1 MTTAY
6 PFPTPADEFADKRV
20 LVTGGTRGIGAAVVR
35 RFQLA
40 GARVAATARSAPAGA
55 VDGVLFIPADIGTAA
70 GADGIVS
77 RLTATGAGSTSW
89 SATPAAWKP
98 NLVGSN
104 PCPTPTGRRSST
116 ST

>member
-1 MTTAY
+1 MTTPY

-40 GARVAATARSAPAGA
+40 GARVAATARSAPAQA
-55 VDGVLFIPADIGTAA
+55 VDGVLFIPADIGTA
-70 GADGIVS
+70 
-77 RLTATGAGSTSW
+77 AGSTSW

-104 PCPTPTGRRSST
+104 PPTARSSMPRPRRRSPPT
-116 ST
+116 AKA

>member
-1 MTTAY
+1 MTEHY
-6 PFPTPADEFADKRV
+6 PFPTSADEFADKRV

-40 GARVAATARSAPAGA
+40 GARVVATARSAPAHA
-55 VDGVLFIPADIGTAA
+55 LDGVPFNLADIGTAA
-70 GADGIVS
+70 GVETVIS
-77 RLTATGAGSTSW
+77 RLAADWAGSTSW

-98 NLVGSN
+98 NPAG
-104 PCPTPTGRRSST
+104 PTPTGRQSLT